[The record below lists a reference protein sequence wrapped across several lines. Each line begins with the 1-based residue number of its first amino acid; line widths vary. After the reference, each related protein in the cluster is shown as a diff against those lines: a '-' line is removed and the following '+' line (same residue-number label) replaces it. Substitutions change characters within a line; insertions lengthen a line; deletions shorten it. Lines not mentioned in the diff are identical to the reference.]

1 LRIDQGFTTL
11 WGFEEGM
18 MADFIDRLLEP
29 RPPKDREERERR
41 PRWTGTLPDSIGWI
55 VIAII
60 VAIYFA
66 TGIYT
71 IGPSEVGLVKRF
83 GRYVATV
90 DPGLHYHL
98 PSPLESVVSVNIL
111 EVRKEE
117 IGFRT
122 VSPPPSPRY
131 QTVETEALML
141 TGDGNITH
149 VEIIVQY
156 RVKEPQLFAFNLIEP
171 RTIVKQAAEAVLRE
185 QVATRTLDET
195 LTEERDVIGADT
207 LDSLQALLD
216 TYGAGIVIDNVQ
228 LQDVKPPAEVVSA
241 FDDVNNARQDKE
253 KLINQADEYAL
264 DILPRARGQAQEI
277 GNQAEAYK
285 QTRIKGA
292 EGDVARFVEVLAKY
306 ELGEEVTRT
315 RLYIEAMEEILP
327 GMDKTILSSDT
338 EGILKLL
345 NLDGSGGGGR

>member
-1 LRIDQGFTTL
+1 
-11 WGFEEGM
+11 M
-18 MADFIDRLLEP
+18 MADFIERLLEP
-29 RPPKDREERERR
+29 KPPKDGEEERTQR
-41 PRWTGTLPDSIGWI
+41 PGWMRVAPGSIGWI

-60 VAIYFA
+60 IAIYLA

-98 PSPLESVVSVNIL
+98 PSPIESVVAVNVL

-122 VSPPPSPRY
+122 VSPPPNPRY
-131 QTVETEALML
+131 QTNEIEALML

-149 VEIIVQY
+149 VEMVVQY
-156 RVKEPQLFAFNLIEP
+156 RVKDAELFAFNLIDS
-171 RTIVKQAAEAVLRE
+171 RTIVKQAAEATLRE
-185 QVATRTLDET
+185 QVATRSLDET
-195 LTEERDVIGADT
+195 LTELRDTIGMDT
-207 LDSLQALLD
+207 MTSLQALLD
-216 TYGAGIVIDNVQ
+216 TYGAGIAIDNVQ
-228 LQDVKPPAEVVSA
+228 LQDVKPPRDVISA
-241 FDDVNNARQDKE
+241 FDDVNSARQDKE
-253 KLINQADEYAL
+253 KLINQAQEYAL
-264 DILPRARGQAQEI
+264 DVLPKARGQAQEI
-277 GNQAEAYK
+277 GNQAAGYK

-327 GMDKTILSSDT
+327 GMDKTILSKDT
-338 EGILKLL
+338 EGVLKLL
-345 NLDGSGGGGR
+345 NLDGAGGGL

>member
-1 LRIDQGFTTL
+1 MSDL
-11 WGFEEGM
+11 
-18 MADFIDRLLEP
+18 IDRLLDPKESNNEETQRRRVQLAKLP
-29 RPPKDREERERR
+29 R
-41 PRWTGTLPDSIGWI
+41 LAGWLI
-55 VIAII
+55 IAI
-60 VAIYFA
+60 VLAIYLA

-90 DPGLHYHL
+90 NPGMHYHL
-98 PSPLESVVSVNIL
+98 PAPIESVVSVNVL

-122 VSPPPSPRY
+122 VSSPPNPRY

-149 VEIIVQY
+149 VEMIVQY
-156 RVKEPQLFAFNLIEP
+156 RVKQPELFAFNLINP
-171 RTIVKQAAEAVLRE
+171 GVIVKQAAEAILRD
-185 QVATRTLDET
+185 QVATRTLDAT
-195 LTEERDVIGADT
+195 LTEQRDAIGADT

-216 TYGAGIVIDNVQ
+216 TYGTGIAIDNVQ

-241 FDDVNNARQDKE
+241 FDDVNSALQDKE

-264 DILPRARGQAQEI
+264 DIVPRARGQAQEI
-277 GNQAEAYK
+277 GNQAEGYK

-292 EGDVARFVEVLAKY
+292 EGDVARFLEVLARY

-327 GMDKTILSSDT
+327 GMEKTILSSDT
-338 EGILKLL
+338 AGVLKLL
-345 NLDGSGGGGR
+345 NLDSAGGDGR

>member
-1 LRIDQGFTTL
+1 
-11 WGFEEGM
+11 M
-18 MADFIDRLLEP
+18 SDFIDRLLDP
-29 RPPKDREERERR
+29 RAPRDREEQAPRR
-41 PRWTGTLPDSIGWI
+41 NRRLRTTPRSIGWI
-55 VIAII
+55 IIGII
-60 VAIYFA
+60 VAIYLA

-90 DPGLHYHL
+90 DPGMHYHL
-98 PSPLESVVSVNIL
+98 PSPIESVVSVNVLQIQ
-111 EVRKEE
+111 KEE

-122 VSPPPSPRY
+122 VSPPPNPRY

-149 VEIIVQY
+149 VEMVVQY
-156 RVKEPQLFAFNLIEP
+156 RVKKPELFAFNLIDP
-171 RTIVKQAAEAVLRE
+171 SAMIKQAAEAVLRE

-195 LTEERDVIGADT
+195 LTEQRDVIGTDT
-207 LDSLQALLD
+207 LNSLQELLD
-216 TYGAGIVIDNVQ
+216 TYGTGIAIANVQ
-228 LQDVKPPAEVVSA
+228 LQDVKPPSEVVSA
-241 FDDVNNARQDKE
+241 FDDVNSARQDKE

-277 GNQAEAYK
+277 ANQAEAYK

-306 ELGEEVTRT
+306 ELGQEVTRT
-315 RLYIEAMEEILP
+315 RLYIETMEEILP
-327 GMDKTILSSDT
+327 GMDKTILSDET
-338 EGILKLL
+338 EGVLKLL
-345 NLDGSGGGGR
+345 NLDGSGGDAR

>member
-1 LRIDQGFTTL
+1 MS
-11 WGFEEGM
+11 E
-18 MADFIDRLLEP
+18 FIDRLLDP
-29 RPPKDREERERR
+29 RPPDNEETR
-41 PRWTGTLPDSIGWI
+41 PVKQRVSLPYAGAFGWI
-55 VIAII
+55 IIGVI
-60 VAIYFA
+60 VVIYLL

-98 PSPLESVVSVNIL
+98 PSPIESVVSVNVL

-122 VSPPPSPRY
+122 VSPPPNPRY
-131 QTVETEALML
+131 QEVETEALML

-149 VEIIVQY
+149 VEMVVQY
-156 RVKEPQLFAFNLIEP
+156 RVKDPEKFAFNLIDP
-171 RTIVKQAAEAVLRE
+171 SSIVKQAAEAVLRE

-195 LTEERDVIGADT
+195 LTEQRDVIGADT

-216 TYGAGIVIDNVQ
+216 TYGAGVMIANVQ
-228 LQDVKPPAEVVSA
+228 LQDVKPPSEVVSA
-241 FDDVNNARQDKE
+241 FDDVNSARQDKE
-253 KLINQADEYAL
+253 KLINQAEEYAL

-277 GNQAEAYK
+277 TNQAAAYK

-306 ELGEEVTRT
+306 ELGPEVTRT

-327 GMDKTILSSDT
+327 DMDKTILSEDA
-338 EGILKLL
+338 EGVLKLL
-345 NLDGSGGGGR
+345 NLDSTGGDSE

>member
-1 LRIDQGFTTL
+1 MS
-11 WGFEEGM
+11 E
-18 MADFIDRLLEP
+18 FIDRLLDPKRPEDGEA
-29 RPPKDREERERR
+29 RPPRR
-41 PRWTGTLPDSIGWI
+41 RGLLSASGSLGWVI
-55 VIAII
+55 VGII
-60 VAIYFA
+60 VVIYLL

-98 PSPLESVVSVNIL
+98 PSPVESVVSVNVL

-122 VSPPPSPRY
+122 VSPPPDPRY

-149 VEIIVQY
+149 VEMVVQY
-156 RVKEPQLFAFNLIEP
+156 LVKEAERFAFNLIDP
-171 RTIVKQAAEAVLRE
+171 SAIVKQAGEAVLRE

-195 LTEERDVIGADT
+195 LTEQRDVIGADT
-207 LDSLQALLD
+207 LESLQALLD
-216 TYGAGIVIDNVQ
+216 TYGAGIRIANVQ
-228 LQDVKPPAEVVSA
+228 LQDVKPPREVVSA
-241 FDDVNNARQDKE
+241 FDDVNSARQDKE
-253 KLINQADEYAL
+253 KLINQAEEYAL

-306 ELGEEVTRT
+306 ELGPEVTRT

-327 GMDKTILSSDT
+327 GMKKTILSEDA
-338 EGILKLL
+338 GGVLKLL
-345 NLDGSGGGGR
+345 DLDRTGGDGE

>member
-1 LRIDQGFTTL
+1 
-11 WGFEEGM
+11 
-18 MADFIDRLLEP
+18 MADFIERLLEP
-29 RPPKDREERERR
+29 RPPKEGGERVRR
-41 PRWTGTLPDSIGWI
+41 AGWTGSFSGSIGWI
-55 VIAII
+55 IIAII
-60 VAIYFA
+60 VVIYLA

-83 GRYVATV
+83 GRHVATV
-90 DPGLHYHL
+90 DPGMHYHL
-98 PSPLESVVSVNIL
+98 PSPIESVVSVNIL

-156 RVKEPQLFAFNLIEP
+156 RVKEPELFAFNLIDP

-185 QVATRTLDET
+185 RVATRTLDAT
-195 LTEERDVIGADT
+195 LTEERDVIGAET

-216 TYGAGIVIDNVQ
+216 SYGAGITIDNVQ
-228 LQDVKPPAEVVSA
+228 LQDVKPPREVVSA
-241 FDDVNNARQDKE
+241 FDDVNSARQDKE

-306 ELGEEVTRT
+306 ELGKEVTRT

-327 GMDKTILSSDT
+327 GMDKTVLSSDT
-338 EGILKLL
+338 EGVLKLL
-345 NLDGSGGGGR
+345 NLDGSGGGDE